1 MRSVMS
7 GKGSESSPRR
17 RDRLH
22 GRSGRHAILTP
33 PGALVL
39 ALLLAAPAVL
49 RAQDLPTSTPDA
61 EGIIYVEVQPDDSL
75 WSIAAR
81 AGLTIPELL
90 ALNDLTEDVVL
101 RPGDLLIV
109 AQVEPP
115 VTPTS
120 AVPTATLAPPTA
132 TATVEKPRT
141 AVCILAYDDQNRD
154 GTYDPAE
161 PLRANVAFTVFDAT
175 AVVGNYVT
183 DGVSEPHCLEGLTPG
198 VYHVTR
204 SLLRDETLTTE
215 GDWALNLADGS
226 VLNLAFGSYRG
237 GSANA
242 AMTPDHE
249 QQLQTRM
256 ALEPAATPTAVPAA
270 PAPQGSSA
278 RLLLLAV
285 AGFVLLLSAAVLTLL
300 FASRR
305 NARS

>member
-1 MRSVMS
+1 MSDIKRQS
-7 GKGSESSPRR
+7 GKHR
-17 RDRLH
+17 
-22 GRSGRHAILTP
+22 
-33 PGALVL
+33 GAKA
-39 ALLLAAPAVL
+39 ALLSGLAAIILLAMLPLTAA
-49 RAQDLPTSTPDA
+49 AQDAPTSTPDA
-61 EGIIYVEVQPDDSL
+61 EGAIRVAVQPDDSL

-109 AQVEPP
+109 GQGAPP
-115 VTPTS
+115 VTPTP
-120 AVPTATLAPPTA
+120 AVPTATLPPPTA

-141 AVCILAYDDQNRD
+141 AVCILAYDDRNRD
-154 GTYDPAE
+154 GMYDAAE
-161 PLRANVAFTVFDAT
+161 SLRADVAFTVFNET
-175 AVVGNYVT
+175 AVVANYVT
-183 DGVSEPHCLEGLTPG
+183 DGVSEPHCLEGLAPG

-215 GDWALNLADGS
+215 GDWALNLAAGS

-237 GSANA
+237 SSSAV

-256 ALEPAATPTAVPAA
+256 ALGPAATPTAVPPAA
-270 PAPQGSSA
+270 ARQGSAS

-305 NARS
+305 NERS

>member
-1 MRSVMS
+1 ML
-7 GKGSESSPRR
+7 P
-17 RDRLH
+17 
-22 GRSGRHAILTP
+22 LT
-33 PGALVL
+33 
-39 ALLLAAPAVL
+39 AA
-49 RAQDLPTSTPDA
+49 AQDAPTSTPDA
-61 EGIIYVEVQPDDSL
+61 EGAIRVAVQPDDSL

-109 AQVEPP
+109 GQGAPP
-115 VTPTS
+115 VTPTP
-120 AVPTATLAPPTA
+120 AVPTATLPPPTA

-141 AVCILAYDDQNRD
+141 AVCILAYDDRNRD
-154 GTYDPAE
+154 GMYDAAE
-161 PLRANVAFTVFDAT
+161 SLRADVAFTVFNET
-175 AVVGNYVT
+175 AVVANYVT
-183 DGVSEPHCLEGLTPG
+183 DGVSEPHCLEGLAPG

-215 GDWALNLADGS
+215 GDWALNLAAGS

-237 GSANA
+237 SSSAV

-256 ALEPAATPTAVPAA
+256 ALGPAATPTAVPPAA
-270 PAPQGSSA
+270 ARQGSAS

-285 AGFVLLLSAAVLTLL
+285 AGFVLLLSTAVLTLL

-305 NARS
+305 NERS

>member
-1 MRSVMS
+1 MHGSWRMS
-7 GKGSESSPRR
+7 DMKKEAAKHFLGNRVLPLVGLFGIMLLMMQP
-17 RDRLH
+17 
-22 GRSGRHAILTP
+22 LT
-33 PGALVL
+33 
-39 ALLLAAPAVL
+39 AV
-49 RAQDLPTSTPDA
+49 AQDAPTGTPDA
-61 EGIIYVEVQPDDSL
+61 EGHIRVAVQPDDSL

-90 ALNDLTEDVVL
+90 ALNNLTEDVVL

-109 AQVEPP
+109 GQGAPP

-120 AVPTATLAPPTA
+120 AVPTATLPPPTA

-141 AVCILAYDDQNRD
+141 AVCILAYDDRNRN
-154 GTYDPAE
+154 GAYDPAE
-161 PLRANVAFTVFDAT
+161 PLRADVAFTVFDQT
-175 AVVGNYVT
+175 AVVANYVT
-183 DGVSEPHCLEGLTPG
+183 DGVSEPHCLEDLAPG

-215 GDWALNLADGS
+215 GDWALNLATGS

-237 GSANA
+237 SSSDVEA
-242 AMTPDHE
+242 TPDHE
-249 QQLQTRM
+249 QQLQTRI
-256 ALEPAATPTAVPAA
+256 AIESVATATAVPV
-270 PAPQGSSA
+270 PAVPQSSSP

-305 NARS
+305 NVRS